1 MAARLQSCCNFFYQ
15 GSLEDNTDAIT
26 LISENQKFWL
36 EPEESCPISGQQHT
50 YFSSVQLYHTLITD
64 ASLTG
69 RL

>member
-36 EPEESCPISGQQHT
+36 EPE
-50 YFSSVQLYHTLITD
+50 
-64 ASLTG
+64 LTV
-69 RL
+69 LSN